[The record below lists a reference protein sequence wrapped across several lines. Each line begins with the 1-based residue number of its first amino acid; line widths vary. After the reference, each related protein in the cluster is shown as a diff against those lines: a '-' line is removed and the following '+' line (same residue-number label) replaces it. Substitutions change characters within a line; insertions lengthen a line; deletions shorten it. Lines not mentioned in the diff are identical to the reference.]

1 MKKTRKRINSK
12 CYFYNNENL
21 NAFNEIKKKKND
33 ITSVLVNKIKKE
45 YYYSNFNYYLNNGD
59 NIKFIEK
66 LIYALFAQKKIRK
79 LNSDQGKTDIE
90 ADFKTLLEIFA
101 AIMDADAAFF
111 SMNRQETSTDG

>member
-1 MKKTRKRINSK
+1 M
-12 CYFYNNENL
+12 
-21 NAFNEIKKKKND
+21 
-33 ITSVLVNKIKKE
+33 LVNKIKKE

-111 SMNRQETSTDG
+111 SMNRQETFNRMDDIYVYPYPITRKMSKIL